1 VRGIFLGFSTA
12 DLGPEGLKEDE
23 GGGGG
28 RSSAVELGL
37 GLGLGAEKVQS
48 RDQ

>member
-1 VRGIFLGFSTA
+1 VRGIFLGFSMA

-28 RSSAVELGL
+28 GRLSVELGL